1 MAKIGGCKK
10 DGRAK
15 KKREART
22 KLLSR
27 FVRGDISAEVY
38 FKLTS
43 QGKKK

>member
-15 KKREART
+15 RKREARI
-22 KLLSR
+22 KPLSK
-27 FVRGDISAEVY
+27 FVRGVISAEVY
-38 FKLTS
+38 FKLTG